1 MARIEYIGAGQFVYK
16 RQNIG
21 PDYNFP
27 GVAQDLGWSLRRVQ
41 LRRGKVVVLKRRG
54 KGCEH
59 RSTDGSVKCAECG
72 LDAMA
77 FINAAREYL
86 EERAGA

>member
-1 MARIEYIGAGQFVYK
+1 MSRIEYIGGGQFLY
-16 RQNIG
+16 RGQNIG

-41 LRRGKVVVLKRRG
+41 LRKGEVVVLKRRA

-59 RSTDGSVKCAECG
+59 RSTDGTVRCAECG
-72 LDAMA
+72 VGAKA
-77 FINAAREYL
+77 FIDAAREYL
-86 EERAGA
+86 MERAGA